1 MGLPGI
7 FLKLDRTAAAF
18 LLTTVAV
25 AVPCGAWYLAGDREL
40 ERRVHLE
47 EKGVY
52 HKAYKKGV
60 NVAERMATRLEEL
73 RRAESRRP
81 FYHYQ
86 NLFHDPQGAAEGVA
100 VSVSPL
106 AHGSADPLIAAHFQV
121 DEEGRL
127 TLPTLNDEFP
137 ELGLENHQAEHC
149 TLLSELSDVA
159 VFCTLEPGM
168 IFGEEK
174 ASLAGISKKVPEV
187 SGAGGGVPLS
197 PSREGYVEVLQGV
210 AWDQHLRA
218 NTLYG
223 DLKYGRST
231 PVREG
236 LGTTEGT
243 LEIMVSPLEWHTL
256 PVGDEPRLVA
266 LRTVETPAG
275 GWHQGFVV
283 SHTATSQMLESSHFR
298 ATFKPTQASAWE
310 SRPDRTGPGFV
321 VMAVAGTPWELTL
334 DVSEPMNEARRQALL
349 DRESFLRSF
358 VLGALGAGLAGLLVV
373 VMVYQSEKLAR
384 ERAQFAAAAAHELR
398 TPLAGMRLYGEMLAE
413 GLGSP
418 EGARRYAR
426 RLAAE
431 AERLGRVVTNV
442 LSFTR
447 LERDSLGVKP
457 QPGDLAAA
465 VRGAC
470 ERQRPALEENGASLE
485 LELEDDLPTVCF
497 DHDAVIH
504 VVQNLLDNAEK
515 YTRDVNDRRIRVR
528 LSRVEEGVEL
538 TISDHGHGIP
548 ETLQRRLFRPFARG
562 QHPDAS
568 EGLGLGLV
576 LVKALMKAQGG
587 AVWYRDAR
595 SGGAAF
601 VVSFPA

>member
-1 MGLPGI
+1 
-7 FLKLDRTAAAF
+7 LKFDRTAAAL

-25 AVPCGAWYLAGDREL
+25 AVPCGAWYLAGDREI

-60 NVAERMATRLEEL
+60 DMAERLATRLEEL

-121 DEEGRL
+121 DEEGHL
-127 TLPTLNDEFP
+127 TLPSLNDEFP

-159 VFCTLEPGM
+159 VFCTLDPRTIFAVEPTEVGDSVKTV
-168 IFGEEK
+168 FGLAESGG
-174 ASLAGISKKVPEV
+174 AS
-187 SGAGGGVPLS
+187 SGP
-197 PSREGYVEVLQGV
+197 PREGYVEVLQSH
-210 AWDQHLRA
+210 AWNQHLRA
-218 NTLYG
+218 NALYG
-223 DLKYGRST
+223 DLKYGRNTSD
-231 PVREG
+231 VG
-236 LGTTEGT
+236 GDLGVAEGT
-243 LEIMVSPLEWHTL
+243 LEIAVSFLEWHTL

-275 GWHQGFVV
+275 VWHQGFVV
-283 SHTATSQMLESSHFR
+283 SDTAMAQMLESSRLR
-298 ATFKPTQASAWE
+298 ATFEPTEASEWE
-310 SRPDRTGPGFV
+310 RRPDRTGPGEV

-334 DVSEPMNEARRQALL
+334 DVSSPMDEVRQQALL
-349 DRESFLRSF
+349 DGESFLRSF

-373 VMVYQSEKLAR
+373 VMVYQSERLAR

-413 GLGSP
+413 GMGNP
-418 EGARRYAR
+418 AGARRYAR

-457 QPGDLAAA
+457 QPGDLGDA

-470 ERQRPALEENGASLE
+470 ERQRPALEESGASLDVE
-485 LELEDDLPTVCF
+485 LADDLPTVCF
-497 DHDAVIH
+497 DHDAVTH

-515 YTRDVNDRRIRVR
+515 YTRGVDDRRIRVR
-528 LSRVEEGVEL
+528 VSRAPKGVEL
-538 TISDHGHGIP
+538 TVSDHGNGISK
-548 ETLQRRLFRPFARG
+548 TLQRRLFRPFARG

-576 LVKALMKAQGG
+576 LVQALVKAQGG
-587 AVWYRDAR
+587 AVWYREAR

-601 VVSFPA
+601 VVSFPF